1 MHQFLRAI
9 GFSDITKKQL
19 NEVINNIIDKPEK
32 IKVTKDS
39 EGNEFA
45 ELSCDV
51 APNMGITVRGI
62 YNDDD
67 SFDIDYY
74 YPYFTGSEKTTN
86 EIIDIEKHSEKES
99 YAGVCDDPNLGV
111 TLIFYL
117 QNVCDYLSEKA
128 YINREVRAKGAVLS
142 GLSVDGCILLPMKQ
156 KKAKTLNTVDSD
168 KKDRKQLI
176 AEARDGDEGAMESLT
191 MEDIDLYSSIT
202 RRIQNEDILSIV
214 TTYFMP
220 YGIESDQYSVLGDII
235 ELTEEKNIITNEKI
249 YCIKVSCND
258 IIFSVCINK
267 NDLIGSPNINREKI
281 VDINVIT
288 NELFGL
294 TAEELLAVE
303 WIIWWLCSIHPDPL
317 SAPEELY
324 RKKENSILT
333 KKNLERV
340 ISYYSVTYE
349 QVRNSSLRK
358 QIFYNKPF
366 VITQKTKETIAVSFY
381 LVQMMIADG
390 LYWLI
395 RDYYHNNHWGTKFII
410 AFGEMFE
417 DYFEELAGLYLPK
430 NSWHK
435 IPEERKKSADYYVE
449 VDEAVFLFE
458 LKSGLL
464 GLGAKQ
470 QVPDV
475 GQIDIFYNRN
485 IKEAYEQLKA
495 SEQEYKGEKPVIK
508 VFLLYESMT
517 NTQMI
522 VGSLPEIFEQDPRC
536 YIMTI
541 DDLEMLLATYKKDKS
556 RFDDVVKALVENKRG
571 GNDYKSVLE
580 ILNIYQA
587 VGDMHFIGE
596 RDYFNKIAEKLKKEL
611 GTDQ

>member
-32 IKVTKDS
+32 LKVTKDS

-156 KKAKTLNTVDSD
+156 KKAKTLNIVDSD

-214 TTYFMP
+214 TTY
-220 YGIESDQYSVLGDII
+220 S
-235 ELTEEKNIITNEKI
+235 
-249 YCIKVSCND
+249 
-258 IIFSVCINK
+258 
-267 NDLIGSPNINREKI
+267 
-281 VDINVIT
+281 
-288 NELFGL
+288 
-294 TAEELLAVE
+294 
-303 WIIWWLCSIHPDPL
+303 IWH
-317 SAPEELY
+317 
-324 RKKENSILT
+324 RK
-333 KKNLERV
+333 
-340 ISYYSVTYE
+340 
-349 QVRNSSLRK
+349 
-358 QIFYNKPF
+358 
-366 VITQKTKETIAVSFY
+366 
-381 LVQMMIADG
+381 
-390 LYWLI
+390 
-395 RDYYHNNHWGTKFII
+395 
-410 AFGEMFE
+410 
-417 DYFEELAGLYLPK
+417 
-430 NSWHK
+430 
-435 IPEERKKSADYYVE
+435 
-449 VDEAVFLFE
+449 
-458 LKSGLL
+458 
-464 GLGAKQ
+464 
-470 QVPDV
+470 
-475 GQIDIFYNRN
+475 
-485 IKEAYEQLKA
+485 
-495 SEQEYKGEKPVIK
+495 
-508 VFLLYESMT
+508 
-517 NTQMI
+517 
-522 VGSLPEIFEQDPRC
+522 
-536 YIMTI
+536 
-541 DDLEMLLATYKKDKS
+541 
-556 RFDDVVKALVENKRG
+556 
-571 GNDYKSVLE
+571 
-580 ILNIYQA
+580 
-587 VGDMHFIGE
+587 
-596 RDYFNKIAEKLKKEL
+596 
-611 GTDQ
+611 

>member
-1 MHQFLRAI
+1 M
-9 GFSDITKKQL
+9 
-19 NEVINNIIDKPEK
+19 
-32 IKVTKDS
+32 
-39 EGNEFA
+39 
-45 ELSCDV
+45 
-51 APNMGITVRGI
+51 
-62 YNDDD
+62 
-67 SFDIDYY
+67 
-74 YPYFTGSEKTTN
+74 
-86 EIIDIEKHSEKES
+86 
-99 YAGVCDDPNLGV
+99 
-111 TLIFYL
+111 
-117 QNVCDYLSEKA
+117 
-128 YINREVRAKGAVLS
+128 
-142 GLSVDGCILLPMKQ
+142 
-156 KKAKTLNTVDSD
+156 
-168 KKDRKQLI
+168 
-176 AEARDGDEGAMESLT
+176 
-191 MEDIDLYSSIT
+191 
-202 RRIQNEDILSIV
+202 
-214 TTYFMP
+214 
-220 YGIESDQYSVLGDII
+220 
-235 ELTEEKNIITNEKI
+235 
-249 YCIKVSCND
+249 
-258 IIFSVCINK
+258 
-267 NDLIGSPNINREKI
+267 
-281 VDINVIT
+281 
-288 NELFGL
+288 
-294 TAEELLAVE
+294 
-303 WIIWWLCSIHPDPL
+303 
-317 SAPEELY
+317 
-324 RKKENSILT
+324 
-333 KKNLERV
+333 
-340 ISYYSVTYE
+340 
-349 QVRNSSLRK
+349 RK

-395 RDYYHNNHWGTKFII
+395 RDYYHNNHWGQKFIN

>member
-142 GLSVDGCILLPMKQ
+142 GLSVDGCILLPMK
-156 KKAKTLNTVDSD
+156 
-168 KKDRKQLI
+168 
-176 AEARDGDEGAMESLT
+176 EARDGDEGAMESLT

-267 NDLIGSPNINREKI
+267 NDLIGEPMVGRRFKGNIWMQ
-281 VDINVIT
+281 
-288 NELFGL
+288 G
-294 TAEELLAVE
+294 
-303 WIIWWLCSIHPDPL
+303 SICL
-317 SAPEELY
+317 
-324 RKKENSILT
+324 
-333 KKNLERV
+333 
-340 ISYYSVTYE
+340 
-349 QVRNSSLRK
+349 
-358 QIFYNKPF
+358 
-366 VITQKTKETIAVSFY
+366 
-381 LVQMMIADG
+381 
-390 LYWLI
+390 
-395 RDYYHNNHWGTKFII
+395 
-410 AFGEMFE
+410 
-417 DYFEELAGLYLPK
+417 
-430 NSWHK
+430 
-435 IPEERKKSADYYVE
+435 
-449 VDEAVFLFE
+449 
-458 LKSGLL
+458 
-464 GLGAKQ
+464 
-470 QVPDV
+470 
-475 GQIDIFYNRN
+475 
-485 IKEAYEQLKA
+485 
-495 SEQEYKGEKPVIK
+495 
-508 VFLLYESMT
+508 
-517 NTQMI
+517 
-522 VGSLPEIFEQDPRC
+522 
-536 YIMTI
+536 
-541 DDLEMLLATYKKDKS
+541 
-556 RFDDVVKALVENKRG
+556 
-571 GNDYKSVLE
+571 
-580 ILNIYQA
+580 
-587 VGDMHFIGE
+587 
-596 RDYFNKIAEKLKKEL
+596 
-611 GTDQ
+611 